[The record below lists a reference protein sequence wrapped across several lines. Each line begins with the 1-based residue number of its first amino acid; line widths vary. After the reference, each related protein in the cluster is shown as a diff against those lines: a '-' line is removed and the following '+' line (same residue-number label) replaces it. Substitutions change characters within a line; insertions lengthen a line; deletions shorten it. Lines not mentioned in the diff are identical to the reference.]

1 MKVVIGYDTS
11 CYTTSIAAVTLEGKL
26 IGQYRQVLSVGQGE
40 RGLQQSKGVFQHIHH
55 IPPLIQEVLEEIRSQ
70 DIVAVCVSSRP
81 RPIED
86 SYMPVFTVG
95 VNIARV
101 ASLLLNVPLYM
112 CSHQEGHIMAGLWSA
127 GGPLQ
132 SEFLAIHLS
141 GGTTEILKVRRRE
154 MGMDIQLLGGT
165 LDLHA
170 GQFVDRVGVALG
182 LPFPAGPT
190 LEKLAR
196 KTPERG
202 KPLPSW
208 VKGISCSFSGA
219 ESQAQRYIRE
229 GLRGEQVALETFLC
243 IARTMVK
250 IIRNAWKETGLN
262 HILIVGGVASNQII
276 REYVVTQLKKQAGN
290 IEVFFSSPQ
299 YSSDNAVGVALLGA
313 QAYKAAVAGQKL
325 SDG

>member
-11 CYTTSIAAVTLEGKL
+11 CYTTSVAAVTLEGDL
-26 IGQYRQVLSVGQGE
+26 IGQYRQVLSVDQGE

-55 IPPLIQEVLEEIRSQ
+55 IPSLIQEAVAEICPQ
-70 DIVAVCVSSRP
+70 DIVAVCVSSKP
-81 RPIED
+81 RPIEN

-101 ASLLLNVPLYM
+101 TSFLLNIPLYM
-112 CSHQEGHIMAGLWSA
+112 CSHQEGHIMVGLWSA

-141 GGTTEILKVRRRE
+141 GGTTEIVKVRRGE

-170 GQFVDRVGVALG
+170 GQFVDRIGVALR
-182 LPFPAGPT
+182 LPFPAGPS

-196 KTPERG
+196 TALTRG
-202 KPLPSW
+202 KPLSSW
-208 VKGISCSFSGA
+208 VKGTSCSFSGA
-219 ESQAQRYIRE
+219 ESQAQRYIKE
-229 GLRGEQVALETFLC
+229 GMKGEEVALETFLC
-243 IARTMVK
+243 IARTIVK
-250 IIRNAWKETGLN
+250 MIKNAWKETGLN
-262 HILIVGGVASNQII
+262 HILLVGGVASNQII
-276 REYVVTQLKKQAGN
+276 REYLVTHLKKEAAN
-290 IEVFFSSPQ
+290 IQVFFSAPQ
-299 YSSDNAVGVALLGA
+299 FSTDNAVGVALLGV
-313 QAYKAAVAGQKL
+313 QAYKAVESGQQF